1 MPQLCTDEYP
11 AGRWS
16 NKCRGG
22 WGNTYEKPRDEENC
36 PPNLDYKVIEQI
48 ADGVE
53 KMILAWSHGEERGA
67 HAPRSPVTN
76 AAASSRTSVMKGSQK
91 PMKMKSPL
99 SEKRFQGEAGCNYV
113 CPVQLQDLPG
123 GVTAEISING
133 NCHGAG
139 MGSAISQI
147 VSQAVKH
154 TGNVSNKDIHAE
166 KTVTETATYWYLEAS
181 NATNQGCRGSSR
193 ENERKPE
200 SSSRIGGS
208 GDNPKQSCCP
218 EKGGREGKSWTEEE
232 KYCRSFS
239 RSGSE
244 GRPEGSPTLSNQSTP
259 QRSDSRDHRGS
270 RQNKLKDVESLR
282 SYSSGGAEQPWT
294 SKKATRNS
302 TPQGETQSGPRHPE
316 TKVKETV
323 EVPRLPRVNL
333 GPSRISCLNGQIGSV
348 IVDDELLE
356 KKLAALTT
364 MPPTPLMEGEDLT
377 DEDKLRQCQ
386 DLQIAL
392 LECAMEYEIKTI
404 ELKIKL
410 KSLQSTPKHSD
421 DFKSGCAEKDQTHY
435 NKNSRESQIVESM
448 KKQLFK
454 LQREKGAV
462 TKEYLSLQKKERKFE
477 VQKRNLEDALVRVNR
492 LQRELVRKDQ
502 ELMDCQLMEKH
513 IQAKLQEAEA
523 HVKTSHRSPEPPP
536 GVEPAKLVALLPSL
550 REWVK
555 TLKKD
560 RANEPAMIKLME
572 GYCMKGEPNR
582 TEPFRPRSANER
594 LLHSD
599 GSRKEFETVVHS
611 LVKEVQALQKE
622 LGKLGSRSW
631 KHKNQSLPAWRNG
644 LENRQ
649 GGRLATG
656 GSPPYTFKRLYT
668 R

>member
-1 MPQLCTDEYP
+1 MPQLSTDEYP

-76 AAASSRTSVMKGSQK
+76 PAASSRTSVMKGSQK

-147 VSQAVKH
+147 
-154 TGNVSNKDIHAE
+154 
-166 KTVTETATYWYLEAS
+166 
-181 NATNQGCRGSSR
+181 
-193 ENERKPE
+193 
-200 SSSRIGGS
+200 
-208 GDNPKQSCCP
+208 
-218 EKGGREGKSWTEEE
+218 
-232 KYCRSFS
+232 
-239 RSGSE
+239 
-244 GRPEGSPTLSNQSTP
+244 
-259 QRSDSRDHRGS
+259 
-270 RQNKLKDVESLR
+270 
-282 SYSSGGAEQPWT
+282 
-294 SKKATRNS
+294 
-302 TPQGETQSGPRHPE
+302 
-316 TKVKETV
+316 
-323 EVPRLPRVNL
+323 
-333 GPSRISCLNGQIGSV
+333 
-348 IVDDELLE
+348 
-356 KKLAALTT
+356 
-364 MPPTPLMEGEDLT
+364 
-377 DEDKLRQCQ
+377 
-386 DLQIAL
+386 
-392 LECAMEYEIKTI
+392 TI

-421 DFKSGCAEKDQTHY
+421 DSKSGCAEKDQTHY

-560 RANEPAMIKLME
+560 RAYEPAMIKLME

-631 KHKNQSLPAWRNG
+631 KNKNQSLPAWRNG

-649 GGRLATG
+649 GGRLAAG
-656 GSPPYTFKRLYT
+656 GSPPYTFKRLYN